1 MNENNEMNV
10 NDLANM
16 LCAAVNAEMR
26 IRLHNDKI
34 EVSGGTALYIVDMY
48 ILLKAL
54 EVTAAN
60 CLPIMT
66 SAQDLKTALKHSI
79 DLMDFNG
86 VTTEEETNVTR

>member
-1 MNENNEMNV
+1 MKEASEMNV

-26 IRLHNDKI
+26 ISLHNDKI

-60 CLPIMT
+60 TLPMMT
-66 SAQDLKTALKHSI
+66 SADDLKDALKKSI
-79 DLMDFNG
+79 DLFDFN
-86 VTTEEETNVTR
+86 VKTEEENNAAR

>member
-1 MNENNEMNV
+1 MNVNNEMNV

-26 IRLHNDKI
+26 IRLHNDII

-54 EVTAAN
+54 EVVAAN
-60 CLPIMT
+60 TLPMMT
-66 SAQDLKTALKHSI
+66 SADDLKEALKKSI
-79 DLMDFNG
+79 DLFDFNAK
-86 VTTEEETNVTR
+86 TEEETNVTR

>member
-1 MNENNEMNV
+1 MNVNNEMNV

-16 LCAAVNAEMR
+16 LCAAVDAEMR

-66 SAQDLKTALKHSI
+66 SAEDLKTALKHSI
-79 DLMDFNG
+79 DLFDFSG
-86 VTTEEETNVTR
+86 VHVEEETNATE